1 VLLIP
6 NTPCFEVFFLLTLS
20 SEQAADQKVE
30 AERRAKA
37 EKEAAEAREA
47 ERIRKVVAF
56 LQTPTSNHGRA
67 ETS

>member
-1 VLLIP
+1 
-6 NTPCFEVFFLLTLS
+6 LLTLS